1 MKSYLILILSI
12 YFIFSSCRT
21 EIDPKENV
29 QNETTTL
36 KDSVDSK
43 TSFELVRNKGSNNW
57 DIIYKKNSL
66 FDTLHTQISND
77 SIGIVAVQFDGE
89 GMEEIIISEYSGT
102 ILDEY
107 AGYNQTGMFGWKTYE
122 LLRINTIWNLDKK
135 IMVCRLI
142 DDAKIIHQSF
152 QEGGLPGLKGGTA
165 DTCFY
170 NYHFSISGINQVEV
184 KNLIKSDKDKCKSLK
199 SDYEEGVYTYSNGK
213 LKLI

>member
-107 AGYNQTGMFGWKTYE
+107 AGYNQTGMFG
-122 LLRINTIWNLDKK
+122 
-135 IMVCRLI
+135 
-142 DDAKIIHQSF
+142 
-152 QEGGLPGLKGGTA
+152 
-165 DTCFY
+165 
-170 NYHFSISGINQVEV
+170 
-184 KNLIKSDKDKCKSLK
+184 
-199 SDYEEGVYTYSNGK
+199 
-213 LKLI
+213 